1 MLPSAQ
7 YSFLFI
13 ALLSLIISYSKAFH
27 SPSTKLILGNKKC
40 TTSTS
45 IKMSLAHHETAKEIY
60 NVPNS
65 GWSSPQ
71 WNWGSAQGTGHDCAM
86 ICRRLYD
93 TKADRQNLVQSLL
106 EPVKYKAQHPETEV
120 TFEEIK
126 LILGLAWQKGRW
138 DGSDGGPD
146 GYSHVLQTMASARRY
161 ENEDEV
167 LSAFNFIEDISER
180 FHTIRS
186 SEESLTRMKSI
197 VIDVREKHD
206 AGSEEVFLVRRICAG
221 MVLYE
226 IGFVENGL

>member
-13 ALLSLIISYSKAFH
+13 ALLSLIIRYSKAFH

-106 EPVKYKAQHPETEV
+106 EPAKYKAQHPETEV

>member
-7 YSFLFI
+7 YSLLFI
-13 ALLSLIISYSKAFH
+13 ALLSLIIGYSKAFIIH
-27 SPSTKLILGNKKC
+27 SPSTKLISGNKKC
-40 TTSTS
+40 TTS

-60 NVPNS
+60 NVPKS
-65 GWSSPQ
+65 GWASPQ

-206 AGSEEVFLVRRICAG
+206 AGSEEVFMVRRICAG
-221 MVLYE
+221 MVLYDM
-226 IGFVENGL
+226 GFVENGL